1 MQHRAEL
8 ISARTTTVHGSM
20 IVEHNTRGPLE
31 YEEAIFWL
39 GITRAAKAP
48 YVGGHC
54 FFSSVALTSTYLSG
68 LSHIQGARIVRL
80 ALASVYRRPS
90 MIGVFRNWMSASF
103 AKLQPDYS

>member
-1 MQHRAEL
+1 MQLRAEL
-8 ISARTTTVHGSM
+8 ISARTTTVHGNM
-20 IVEHNTRGPLE
+20 IVGHNARGPLE
-31 YEEAIFWL
+31 CEEAIIRL

-48 YVGGHC
+48 YVAGQC
-54 FFSSVALTSTYLSG
+54 FFSSVALASTNLAG

-90 MIGVFRNWMSASF
+90 VIGVFRNWMSDSF